1 MWKACLT
8 VVSRRADSLETLIN
22 RGEHIGANVVFHVD
36 DERMNFN
43 FVEKVQGRI
52 ILGVSLSE
60 TKKKKKKKKKK
71 NDGNAAVWKFIWLLL
86 LWKKIENYGFSDVIT
101 VILAK
106 IIISRT
112 ATNFFGLIMSPVA
125 RFENIFC
132 RIEKYRRTWN
142 ATYYFKQR

>member
-43 FVEKVQGRI
+43 FVEKVQGRS

-60 TKKKKKKKKKK
+60 TKKKKKKKKNAREFDVEVATRSTQSMKSWK
-71 NDGNAAVWKFIWLLL
+71 RCPRCWRDNQSAATGAGDKFRDGGQTGQGG
-86 LWKKIENYGFSDVIT
+86 KISVGE
-101 VILAK
+101 K
-106 IIISRT
+106 WEIIF
-112 ATNFFGLIMSPVA
+112 AWG
-125 RFENIFC
+125 
-132 RIEKYRRTWN
+132 K
-142 ATYYFKQR
+142 